1 MAPFGTCGVCLMM
14 FYRLHQ
20 SERNEETTT
29 MAVPPTNQLKLFEP
43 STGLPM
49 RPPPLTAEMIA
60 AVAPLLQAL
69 LQEIAAAEAGMVPA
83 AEPDEPTP

>member
-14 FYRLHQ
+14 FYRLNQ
-20 SERNEETTT
+20 SEQNEETTI

-43 STGLPM
+43 PTGLPM

-60 AVAPLLQAL
+60 AVAPLLQVL

-83 AEPDEPTP
+83 AAPDELTP